1 MITTT
6 DIPSLRLSKSTFLY
20 GVQCPRRLWLYKNCY
35 KERELPDKE
44 TLAKFSAGTDIGMQ
58 ARLLFPGGIDA
69 STAGPFF
76 LQQSIKKTI
85 QYIRQ
90 WHSIIYEAA
99 FQTEGVYCALDILVK
114 KKGKWYAF
122 EVKSSYQVKDYHIND
137 AALQYFVI
145 SKSIPLEDI
154 TIIHLTPADEEGKVE
169 FSATSV
175 LPEVLMQQ
183 EFISQKLSELQ
194 NVIDS
199 KSPPL
204 VAKGTHCLK
213 PFACDFQKICELK

>member
-1 MITTT
+1 MIAAT

-20 GVQCPRRLWLYKNCY
+20 GCQCPRRLWLYKNCY
-35 KERELPDKE
+35 KERELPDEK
-44 TLAKFSAGTDIGMQ
+44 TLAKFSAGTDIGLQ
-58 ARLLFPGGIDA
+58 ARQLFPGGIDA
-69 STAGPFF
+69 SSEGPFF
-76 LQQSIKKTI
+76 LKQSIKKTI

-99 FQTEGVYCALDILVK
+99 FQIEGVYCALDILVK

-137 AALQYFVI
+137 AALQYYVI

-154 TIIHLTPADEEGKVE
+154 TIIHLKPTDDNGKVE
-169 FSATSV
+169 FTATSV
-175 LPEVLMQQ
+175 LPQVLMQQ
-183 EFISQKLSELQ
+183 EFIAQKLGELQ

-204 VAKGTHCLK
+204 VGKGTHCFK